1 MKEYHIAGLGDNLTN
16 YLIGNEIVF
25 DVYDFLPLDNGC
37 DVMRDKDI
45 KVIRKEIEKMKKS
58 LEEVEKRLDHL
69 TKVKTAD
76 EIFSGPVSEAP

>member
-1 MKEYHIAGLGDNLTN
+1 MPALAVEAAAEDVRRDLVGGLSMVNARTG
-16 YLIGNEIVF
+16 G
-25 DVYDFLPLDNGC
+25 G
-37 DVMRDKDI
+37 

>member
-1 MKEYHIAGLGDNLTN
+1 
-16 YLIGNEIVF
+16 
-25 DVYDFLPLDNGC
+25 
-37 DVMRDKDI
+37 
-45 KVIRKEIEKMKKS
+45 MKKS